1 MAGNHFSLIEVGPG
15 VDGVFKA
22 IAAVH
27 ELFEDEKSF
36 ALVPKGADI
45 AGLNLS
51 QAPHCGEPALLLL
64 TSGSTGNPRVI
75 EIPVSALAQSA
86 EAAAVYM
93 KQMAV
98 WLTALPVTSMGGL
111 NTLVR
116 SALTGIE
123 PVIWDGVGGQTS
135 FTHEN
140 FLPFIK
146 AVKTASLKASIA
158 SAVSLVPTQIFRL
171 AQNKAAMT
179 ELAELDFVLVGGAA
193 LSDSLKEE
201 CASYG
206 IKLVTTYGATE
217 TVGGCVFN
225 GKPLDGYEVSIVNGL
240 VQIQSDSLAWG
251 YRDGEALNGVWR
263 SKDRGELEN
272 GILRILGRTDSV
284 VKVSGVLVDLQE
296 LETKLQNRFTG
307 KEIYVV
313 AIDDE
318 QYGNLPIAFCNRPIP
333 DFEKAISEISN
344 NALPIKFKQ
353 ISEFPLLATGKID
366 RSALRE
372 LRP

>member
-22 IAAVH
+22 ISAVH
-27 ELFEDEKSF
+27 ELFENEKSL
-36 ALVPKGADI
+36 ALVPKGADL
-45 AGLNLS
+45 AALRLS
-51 QAPHCGEPALLLL
+51 DPTNCGEPALLLL
-64 TSGSTGNPRVI
+64 TSGSTGNPRAI

-86 EAAAVYM
+86 EAAAIYM

-135 FTHEN
+135 FTSEN

-171 AQNKAAMT
+171 AQNKVAMT

-193 LSDSLKEE
+193 LSYSLKEE
-201 CASYG
+201 CANYG

-225 GKPLDGYEVSIVNGL
+225 GQPLDGYEVSVINEL

-251 YRDGEALNGVWR
+251 YRDGEALNGVWN

-272 GILRILGRTDSV
+272 GTLRIIGRTDSV
-284 VKVSGVLVDLQE
+284 VKVAGVLTDLQD
-296 LETKLQNRFTG
+296 LEFKLQNLYP
-307 KEIYVV
+307 KEEIYVV
-313 AIDDE
+313 AVDDS
-318 QYGNLPIAFCNRPIP
+318 QYGNLPIAFCKSPLE
-333 DFEKAISEISN
+333 DFAEKVSSILKTS
-344 NALPIKFKQ
+344 LPIKFQ
-353 ISEFPLLATGKID
+353 LINSFPLLATGKID
-366 RSALRE
+366 RNALRE